1 MGRSG
6 KPNIGYRFADHSHYL
21 GAWFDALGVDDVT
34 LVGHDWGGAL
44 GFDWA
49 ARHPDR
55 VNGIAFME
63 TIVRPLAWDD
73 WPEWARDMFQAF
85 RRPGEGEELILD
97 RNFFVEDVLP
107 HSVKRTLTG
116 EEFDAYRAPFTKR
129 ADRLPIL
136 VWPREIPIDGTP
148 SDVPATSRG
157 VQRMARVLYRGS
169 QTPAHLRPRRHHV
182 SVDNQV
188 VPGLHSSH

>member
-63 TIVRPLAWDD
+63 TIVRP
-73 WPEWARDMFQAF
+73 WPGTIGRNGRETCS
-85 RRPGEGEELILD
+85 RP
-97 RNFFVEDVLP
+97 F
-107 HSVKRTLTG
+107 
-116 EEFDAYRAPFTKR
+116 
-129 ADRLPIL
+129 ADRARARSSS
-136 VWPREIPIDGTP
+136 WT
-148 SDVPATSRG
+148 ATS
-157 VQRMARVLYRGS
+157 S
-169 QTPAHLRPRRHHV
+169 
-182 SVDNQV
+182 
-188 VPGLHSSH
+188 